1 MARYLITVYRPR
13 NYDASTSIDTQ
24 MSRDIDALNDEM
36 VAAGVRV
43 FVGGLQ
49 PLEKAT
55 SLVPS
60 VGGEIHQVKGAYLT
74 AQDYVDGFWVLDVA
88 SQDEAII
95 WGRKAAI
102 ACRAPVEVRPFH

>member
-1 MARYLITVYRPR
+1 MARYLIAIHRPNR
-13 NYDASTSIDTQ
+13 HDTSISVDKQ
-24 MSRDIDALNDEM
+24 MSLDIDALNDEM
-36 VAAGVRV
+36 VAAGVRG

-55 SLVPS
+55 SLIP
-60 VGGEIHQVKGAYLT
+60 GADGDINQVVGAYLK

-95 WGRKAAI
+95 WGKKAAI

>member
-1 MARYLITVYRPR
+1 MAKYLITVHRR
-13 NYDASTSIDTQ
+13 HNYDASTSVDTQ
-24 MSRDIDALNDEM
+24 MSLDIDALNDEM